1 MSFVPAPFPPS
12 PNVLLLALRGTQE
25 PPRMTAFPAGA
36 LGASRAADPDAHV
49 RIGESTSTLL
59 CVSHLRWNFVYQRP
73 QHLMSRFAR
82 TQTVLYF
89 EEPVDSPRDEDYLD
103 VRQDASGVWILVP
116 HLFPGRD
123 DAGRDAAQR
132 ALLDR
137 HLARSGT
144 GSLTLWYY
152 TPMALSFTRHL
163 ARALTVYDC
172 MDELSAFRFA
182 PPQLLERESEL
193 LDNADVVFTGGHSLY
208 EAKRERHP
216 RVHAFPSSVDVAHFA
231 TARGVRDEPEDQR
244 GISRPR
250 LGFFGVIDERF
261 DVRLIETLAGQ
272 HPDWQ
277 IVLIGPV
284 VKIDPS
290 QLPRSA
296 NLHYLGPKRYEELP
310 RYLGGWDVAIMPFA
324 LNASTRFISPTKTPE
339 YLAGGIPVVS
349 TPVRDVVLT
358 YGDSGVVHIGGD
370 PTDFAAGVEK
380 ALSQSR
386 DRPALLALADRAIG
400 QMSWDAT
407 WNHMKEE
414 MRRG

>member
-1 MSFVPAPFPPS
+1 
-12 PNVLLLALRGTQE
+12 
-25 PPRMTAFPAGA
+25 
-36 LGASRAADPDAHV
+36 
-49 RIGESTSTLL
+49 
-59 CVSHLRWNFVYQRP
+59 
-73 QHLMSRFAR
+73 
-82 TQTVLYF
+82 
-89 EEPVDSPRDEDYLD
+89 
-103 VRQDASGVWILVP
+103 
-116 HLFPGRD
+116 
-123 DAGRDAAQR
+123 
-132 ALLDR
+132 
-137 HLARSGT
+137 
-144 GSLTLWYY
+144 
-152 TPMALSFTRHL
+152 
-163 ARALTVYDC
+163 
-172 MDELSAFRFA
+172 
-182 PPQLLERESEL
+182 
-193 LDNADVVFTGGHSLY
+193 
-208 EAKRERHP
+208 
-216 RVHAFPSSVDVAHFA
+216 
-231 TARGVRDEPEDQR
+231 
-244 GISRPR
+244 
-250 LGFFGVIDERF
+250 
-261 DVRLIETLAGQ
+261 
-272 HPDWQ
+272 
-277 IVLIGPV
+277 

-370 PTDFAAGVEK
+370 PAAFAAGVEK